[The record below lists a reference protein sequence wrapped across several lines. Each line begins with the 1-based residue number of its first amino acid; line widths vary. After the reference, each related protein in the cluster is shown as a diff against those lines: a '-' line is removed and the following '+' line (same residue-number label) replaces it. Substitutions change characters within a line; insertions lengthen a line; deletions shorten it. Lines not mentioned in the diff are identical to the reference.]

1 MPEIHVYEQA
11 LCCDTGV
18 CGPDVDQALVTFT
31 ADFTKLKGV
40 GADVARHNLA
50 SDPSAFARNETVR
63 TFLEVAGSEGLP
75 LTLVDGVVA
84 QTGTYPT
91 LAQLLRYTRI
101 GGVTQAVSPRGDVTQ
116 LGLTD
121 KSGGCCGPA
130 GCC

>member
-18 CGPDVDQALVTFT
+18 CGPDVDQALVNFT
-31 ADFTKLKGV
+31 ADFSKLKGA

-50 SDPSAFARNETVR
+50 SDPLAFAGNETVR

-84 QTGTYPT
+84 QAGTYPT

-101 GGVTQAVSPRGDVTQ
+101 GGVTQAVSPHGDVTQ

-121 KSGGCCGPA
+121 RSGGCCGPA
-130 GCC
+130 GC

>member
-50 SDPSAFARNETVR
+50 NDPSAFAGNETVR
-63 TFLEVAGSEGLP
+63 AFLEVAGSEGLP

-101 GGVTQAVSPRGDVTQ
+101 GGVTQGVSVPQGVTQ